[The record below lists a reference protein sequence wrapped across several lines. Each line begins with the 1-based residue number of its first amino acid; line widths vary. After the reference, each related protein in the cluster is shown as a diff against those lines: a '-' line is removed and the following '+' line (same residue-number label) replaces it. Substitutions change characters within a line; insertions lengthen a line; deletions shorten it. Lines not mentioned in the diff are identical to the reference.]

1 MAPTAPLRRPLLA
14 RVPPLR
20 WPLAALL
27 AWAAGWITM
36 LALVRLAVLPPAAAV
51 AAGSLVVAAAALLAA
66 TFWRRVIVAA
76 GFPVSL
82 LASGAGVALPAWAW
96 LLPLA
101 VLALAYPVTAWRDAP
116 VFPTPRDAL
125 AGLDRHVALPPG
137 AAVLDAG
144 CGLGHGLQAL
154 RAVWPRARLA
164 GVEWSWPLALATRL
178 RCPWAR
184 VARADMWRASWAAH
198 DLVYL
203 FQRPESMARALAKAD
218 AEMRPGSWVVSLE
231 FEAPGRAPHAR
242 MTLAAGRP
250 VWVYRVGTCAAIA
263 NSRQKA
269 ALRIDPGLDS
279 RHFEADAPSRRVAD
293 PSIKPHG
300 VHHQGAA

>member
-1 MAPTAPLRRPLLA
+1 MTHTASLRPSPRPRA
-14 RVPPLR
+14 LR
-20 WPLAALL
+20 WPLPALA
-27 AWAAGWITM
+27 AWAAGWIAMT
-36 LALVRLAVLPPAAAV
+36 LLSRTLVLPGSLAV
-51 AAGSLVVAAAALLAA
+51 AAGLAVSAAPALLAA
-66 TFWRRVIVAA
+66 TFWRRVIVAG
-76 GFPVSL
+76 GFPLSL
-82 LASGAGVALPAWAW
+82 LLSGGLAALPAWAW

-125 AGLDRHVALPPG
+125 AGLDRHVSLAPD
-137 AAVLDAG
+137 ARVHDAG

-154 RAVWPRARLA
+154 RAVWPQARLS

-184 VARADMWRASWAAH
+184 VARGDMWRGSWAAH

-231 FEAPGRAPHAR
+231 FDAAGRAPHAR
-242 MTLAAGRP
+242 LALPSGRP
-250 VWVYRVGTCAAIA
+250 VWIYRIG
-263 NSRQKA
+263 S
-269 ALRIDPGLDS
+269 
-279 RHFEADAPSRRVAD
+279 
-293 PSIKPHG
+293 
-300 VHHQGAA
+300 

>member
-1 MAPTAPLRRPLLA
+1 MTLLV
-14 RVPPLR
+14 RT
-20 WPLAALL
+20 AAL
-27 AWAAGWITM
+27 A
-36 LALVRLAVLPPAAAV
+36 PAPAV
-51 AAGSLVVAAAALLAA
+51 AAGLLAGAAPALLAA

-82 LASGAGVALPAWAW
+82 LVGGVGAALPAWAW

-125 AGLDRHVALPPG
+125 AGLDRHVALAPG

-154 RAVWPRARLA
+154 RAVWPQARFA
-164 GVEWSWPLALATRL
+164 GVEWSRPLALATRL

-184 VARADMWRASWAAH
+184 VARGDMWRASWAAH

-218 AEMRPGSWVVSLE
+218 AEMRPGSWIVSLE

-242 MTLAAGRP
+242 MALASGRP
-250 VWVYRVGTCAAIA
+250 VWVYRVGPCAAIA
-263 NSRQKA
+263 NSPQEA
-269 ALRIDPGLDS
+269 ALRADSGSDS
-279 RHFEADAPSRRVAD
+279 RQFAPNAPSRRAPD
-293 PSIKPHG
+293 ESIKPHG
-300 VHHQGAA
+300 ARHQGAA